1 MSEKIITFIGGG
13 NMARSLIGGLIA
25 DGHPSAAIRVAEPD
39 ASRREALIN
48 DFAIQGF
55 EDNATAA
62 RSADAVILAVK
73 PNTVADVAEGLAAQI
88 REQESLVISIAA
100 GVRSADIARWL
111 GQGAAVVRAMPNT
124 PALVQTGATALF
136 ANTAVS
142 DSQRD
147 LAESTMRA
155 VGMVVWLSDE
165 QQMDAVTALSGSGP
179 AYFFYTMEVMQAAAE
194 KLGLDRETARLLTL
208 ETALGAARMALES
221 PEDAATLRQRV
232 TSPGGTTAAAIT
244 EFDRGDLAG
253 LYEKALNAA
262 AQRAAE
268 LGDELG
274 AQSQ

>member
-25 DGHPSAAIRVAEPD
+25 DGHPAAAIRVAEPD
-39 ASRREALIN
+39 AERREALIN

-55 EDNATAA
+55 EDNATAT
-62 RSADAVILAVK
+62 RGADAVILAIK
-73 PNTVADVAEGLAAQI
+73 PNMVAEVAEHLATQI
-88 REQESLVISIAA
+88 REQQSLVISIAA

-111 GQGAAVVRAMPNT
+111 GQDAAVVRAMPNT

-136 ANTAVS
+136 ANAAVS
-142 DSQRD
+142 DTQRD

-155 VGMVVWLSDE
+155 VGMVVWLTDE
-165 QQMDAVTALSGSGP
+165 KQMDAVTALSGSGP

-194 KLGLDRETARLLTL
+194 GLGLDRDTARLLTL

-232 TSPGGTTAAAIT
+232 TSPGGTTAAAIA
-244 EFDRGDLAG
+244 EFDQGDLAG
-253 LYEKALNAA
+253 LYDKAIRAA

-268 LGDELG
+268 LGDALG